1 MLVKQK
7 RQELLLELGFEDLK
21 GKITLNKSF
30 KNGVPIIS
38 LSINLK
44 NVFLEDVDFIISELS
59 KHKEILGL
67 EFNKSLEYVRG

>member
-7 RQELLLELGFEDLK
+7 RQESLLELGFEDLK

-30 KNGVPIIS
+30 KNGIPITS

-44 NVFLEDVDFIISELS
+44 NVFSEDVDFIISELS

-67 EFNKSLEYVRG
+67 EFNKSVEYLRS

>member
-7 RQELLLELGFEDLK
+7 RQESLLELGFEDLK

-30 KNGVPIIS
+30 KNGVPITS

-67 EFNKSLEYVRG
+67 EFNKSIEYLRS